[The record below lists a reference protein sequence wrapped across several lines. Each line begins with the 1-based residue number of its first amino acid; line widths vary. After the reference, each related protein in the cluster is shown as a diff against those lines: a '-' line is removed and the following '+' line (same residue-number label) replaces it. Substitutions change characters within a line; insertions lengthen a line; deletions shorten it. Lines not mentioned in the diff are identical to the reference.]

1 MTFVPDYHQ
10 SPVTMLL
17 RLGLFVS
24 LLVSLSLSDC
34 LLEEA
39 KTKIEVNWVMKEI

>member
-1 MTFVPDYHQ
+1 
-10 SPVTMLL
+10 MLL

-34 LLEEA
+34 FVDDAEDM
-39 KTKIEVNWVMKEI
+39 IEVNWVM